1 MAYNESYFSE
11 FREKTLGR
19 NIEIPTPYGVRRLV
33 YADWTASGRMYE
45 DIERKMHDE
54 VGPYVA
60 NTHTEASFAGI
71 AMTEAYHLAADVV
84 RQHIGAAD
92 EDVILPVGTGST
104 GAINKLQRIMGLKIH
119 ERWQKYIR
127 LRDDKRP
134 VVFIT
139 HMEHHSNHTSWLETI
154 ADVVVLPPDERG
166 LVSPHALKFA
176 LEKFHSRR
184 LKIGS
189 FTACSNVTG
198 IRTPYQQLAKIMH
211 RHGGLCFVDFA
222 ASAPYDAIN
231 MHPEDSNAQHDTN
244 TPHDRDAQHDTDAQ
258 HDADAYL
265 DAIFFSP
272 HKFLGGP
279 SSCGI
284 LAFHSSLYHN
294 RVPDQPG
301 GGTVDWTNPW
311 GGREYVESIAARED
325 GGTPGFLQFI
335 RAALAIRLK
344 EKMGVAAM
352 NQRDAVLTG
361 KIIHALTS
369 VPGIRVFADDV
380 TNRLGIISFSAEDA
394 HYNLFSKLLSDR
406 YGIQTRAGCHCAG
419 TYGHYLLDIDKAHS
433 EEIKTWVKK
442 GDFSTKPGWV
452 RVSLHP
458 TMTDGEVSYIVEAIR
473 DIMQNVDRYKLDY
486 TYSSKRNAFVHK
498 YRGQGVDVEKWFVLG
513 ECPSNP

>member
-11 FREKTLGR
+11 FREKMIGR
-19 NIEIPTPYGVRRLV
+19 NFQYSTPYGTQSLL
-33 YADWTASGRMYE
+33 YADWTASGRMYK
-45 DIERKMHDE
+45 DIERTVYRE

-60 NTHTEASFAGI
+60 NTHTEASFAGL
-71 AMTEAYHLAADVV
+71 AMTEAYQMARKIV
-84 RQHIGAAD
+84 RQHIGAND

-104 GAINKLQRIMGLKIH
+104 GAINKLQRMMGLKVH
-119 ERWQKYIR
+119 ERWQRYIH
-127 LRDDKRP
+127 LCEDKRP

-154 ADVVVLPPDERG
+154 ADVVVLPPDEHG
-166 LVSPHALKFA
+166 LVDPLA
-176 LEKFHSRR
+176 LETRLQMYSHRR

-198 IRTPYQQLAKIMH
+198 IRTPYHKLAKIMH

-222 ASAPYDAIN
+222 ASAPYDSMN
-231 MHPEDSNAQHDTN
+231 MHPENPDES
-244 TPHDRDAQHDTDAQ
+244 
-258 HDADAYL
+258 L

-279 SSCGI
+279 GSSGI
-284 LAFHSSLYHN
+284 LAFRAALYHN

-311 GGREYVESIAARED
+311 GGRKYVESIAARED

-344 EKMGVAAM
+344 EKIGVAAM
-352 NQRDAVLTG
+352 KERDDVLTSR
-361 KIIHALTS
+361 ILQS
-369 VPGIRVFADDV
+369 LQRVPGLRVFADHV
-380 TNRLGIISFSAEDA
+380 QNRLGIISFAGEGV

-419 TYGHYLLDIDKAHS
+419 TYGHYLLEIDKVHS
-433 EEIKTWVKK
+433 EEIKSWIDK
-442 GDFSTKPGWV
+442 GDFSTKPGFV
-452 RVSLHP
+452 RLSLHP
-458 TMTDGEVSYIVEAIR
+458 TMTDAEVSYMVESITE
-473 DIMQNVDRYKLDY
+473 ITQHIERYKQDY
-486 TYSSKRNAFVHK
+486 VYSPRRNAFVHK
-498 YRGQGVDVEKWFVLG
+498 NDGNGSNVQKWFVV
-513 ECPSNP
+513 